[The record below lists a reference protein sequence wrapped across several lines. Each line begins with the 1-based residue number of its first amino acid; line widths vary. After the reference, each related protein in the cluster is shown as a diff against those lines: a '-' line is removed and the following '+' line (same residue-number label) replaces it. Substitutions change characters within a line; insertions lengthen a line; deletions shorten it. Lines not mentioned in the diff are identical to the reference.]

1 MKFVTK
7 VAFFSLISS
16 KKRTFVRKIL
26 KKTMKK
32 LRIAVFCVLFST
44 VLASF
49 AQGGQSVQWQYIE
62 KYKDLAIEQMRE
74 HKIPASITLAQ
85 GLCESG
91 AGRSKLATE
100 AHNHFGIKV
109 GMNWTGPYIVMA
121 DDRPDDRFRKYRNDR
136 ESYEDHSHFLTSSPR
151 YRALFSLKVTDYK
164 GWAHGLKKAGYA
176 TNPRY
181 AEMLIGVIERF
192 NLQQFDSYTSGR
204 YHARTTTRQAAE
216 VESMFFAQHIV
227 YRVNKNYM
235 VIANSS
241 DTWELVSRET
251 GVSVRKLLKYND
263 RPKGSPLRSGDIVY
277 LQKKRTKAD
286 KSFKGIPH
294 VVQPG
299 ESLYDIA
306 QHYAIRLK
314 SLYKLNALSPDYTPQ
329 VGDLIWLR

>member
-1 MKFVTK
+1 MNYVTK
-7 VAFFSLISS
+7 VAIFSLISS
-16 KKRTFVRKIL
+16 KKHTFVRKII
-26 KKTMKK
+26 KNRMNK
-32 LRIAVFCVLFST
+32 LRFTVLIALFSF
-44 VLASF
+44 VLAAF
-49 AQGGQSVQWQYIE
+49 AQGVQTVQWQYIE
-62 KYKDLAIEQMRE
+62 KFKNIAIEQMRE

-85 GLCESG
+85 GLIESG
-91 AGRSKLATE
+91 AGRSRLATE

-109 GMNWTGPYIVMA
+109 GMNWTGPYIIMS

-136 ESYEDHSHFLTSSPR
+136 ESYEDHSHFLTSGAR
-151 YRALFSLKVTDYK
+151 YRSLFNLKTTDYK

-181 AEMLIGVIERF
+181 ADMLIGTIERY

-204 YHARTTTRQAAE
+204 YHARPNTKQASE
-216 VESMFFAQHIV
+216 VESQFFAQHIV

-235 VIANSS
+235 IIANSG
-241 DTWELVSRET
+241 DTWERVASET
-251 GVSVRKLLKYND
+251 GVSVRKLRKYNE
-263 RPKGSPLRSGDIVY
+263 RPKGSLLKAGDIVY
-277 LQKKRTKAD
+277 LQKKRSKAD
-286 KSFKGIPH
+286 KSFKGVPH